1 MEHISQKHGNAIL
14 LETCNDTFF
23 VFILPL
29 LNTTNLISH
38 LVYSSSNNDVNPYL
52 PNYIIRLS
60 YLSY

>member
-38 LVYSSSNNDVNPYL
+38 LDYSLV
-52 PNYIIRLS
+52 
-60 YLSY
+60 